1 MRFWV
6 WCVMTGLLASCA
18 IGPSEEELACYQ
30 GCARE
35 KDSCILQASTAQQ
48 IQQCDSVGVRCSAVC
63 Q

>member
-6 WCVMTGLLASCA
+6 WCVVAGLQGSCA

-35 KDSCILQASTAQQ
+35 KDSCILQASTARE
-48 IQQCDSVGVRCSAVC
+48 IQRCDRVGARCSAVC